1 MMRGRILDCEAYL
14 APHWGIW
21 DYLEFCQGG
30 LVTQRGIEEMAMF
43 GATTIVAA
51 MATDTWSAAREG
63 AAQLFRRGLGQ
74 QAHIEVQ
81 LDANAALVGQA
92 RDADRARG
100 ALTGLWQLEAF
111 LTRHPDA
118 AEELGT
124 LIAHIQAGLPEAQQ
138 QWVQHNTARDHS
150 LLNAVQHGTQH
161 NYYMDSPVSRP
172 EEGLAPDESDS

>member
-1 MMRGRILDCEAYL
+1 
-14 APHWGIW
+14 
-21 DYLEFCQGG
+21 
-30 LVTQRGIEEMAMF
+30 VTQPRIEAMAMT

-51 MATDTWSAAREG
+51 MATDTWSAARKG
-63 AAQLFRRGLGQ
+63 AAKLFCRGLHR

-81 LDANAALVGQA
+81 LDANAALVVQA

-100 ALTGLWQLEAF
+100 ALTGLWQLELEGF

-124 LIAHIQAGLPEAQQ
+124 LIAQIQAGLPEAQQ

-161 NYYMDSPVSRP
+161 NYYIDSPDSRP
-172 EEGLAPDESDS
+172 PIGLVSDERDS

>member
-1 MMRGRILDCEAYL
+1 
-14 APHWGIW
+14 
-21 DYLEFCQGG
+21 
-30 LVTQRGIEEMAMF
+30 VTQPGIEAMAMA

-63 AAQLFRRGLGQ
+63 AAKLFRRGLGQ
-74 QAHIEVQ
+74 QAHIEGQ
-81 LDANAALVGQA
+81 LDANAALVVQA

-100 ALTGLWQLEAF
+100 ALTGLWQLELEGF

-124 LIAHIQAGLPEAQQ
+124 LIAQIQAGLPEAQQ

-161 NYYMDSPVSRP
+161 NYYMDCPDSRLP
-172 EEGLAPDESDS
+172 AGLVPDESDS

>member
-1 MMRGRILDCEAYL
+1 M
-14 APHWGIW
+14 
-21 DYLEFCQGG
+21 
-30 LVTQRGIEEMAMF
+30 TQRGIEEMAMF

-63 AAQLFRRGLGQ
+63 AAQLFRRGPHRH
-74 QAHIEVQ
+74 AHIEVQ
-81 LDANAALVGQA
+81 LDANAALVVQA
-92 RDADRARG
+92 DDADRARG
-100 ALTGLWQLEAF
+100 ALAGLWQLELEAF

-161 NYYMDSPVSRP
+161 NYYMDCPDSRLP
-172 EEGLAPDESDS
+172 AGLVPDESDS